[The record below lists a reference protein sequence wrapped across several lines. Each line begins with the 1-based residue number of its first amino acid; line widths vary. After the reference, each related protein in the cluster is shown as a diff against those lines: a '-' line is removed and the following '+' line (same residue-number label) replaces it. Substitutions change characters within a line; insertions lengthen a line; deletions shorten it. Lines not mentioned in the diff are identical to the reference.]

1 MLNQNFSL
9 LSTKNLYQMRQIFL
23 SLILLFFISCGIQK
37 QLNKAYIGKTVSE
50 LTEKLGNPKTVIDKG
65 DEKDYVFEKT
75 IELKS
80 AEISQGKLTLD
91 PMVSPMAKKTER
103 YYFTVID
110 GKVVTAKME
119 EEYER

>member
-1 MLNQNFSL
+1 MLNQIFSL

-103 YYFTVID
+103 YYFTVTD